1 MNETWVVL
9 LCVAAAAGIGA
20 SPLASIDTVDPQGPR
35 AKAMRRAEQQLAAAV
50 LLAATAGLLSLW
62 FYARA
67 GYAWSPM
74 LALLG
79 IAIPLVHP
87 WLLVR
92 FVFIP
97 LGMAG
102 MAYRIARRAGH
113 PWYRDP
119 IGGAVLS
126 GALAAMRKRKH
137 DPALARWL
145 RSQLHRDRIGGAGI
159 VAAALLDADAGDR
172 DAARAV
178 LAGLDE
184 VEPDICPPLA
194 RTIALDWLVAD
205 AARRGAWHELVERV
219 SDDPFP
225 TRTTRFIG
233 LCARRMIG
241 EPGVGR
247 GNVLSAW
254 LRAPRRLRTIGL
266 LWAAVRRS
274 RLGKVAIPDEEL
286 AMLAANEAKEP
297 VLGALALHAEL
308 AAMPATLPVQSAL
321 VERLGAAWDFAL
333 GDFGLRGEVRERA
346 ESLAVGATGELLVA
360 RLQRAVA
367 RDLAALVCQ
376 CGRDAERLRAPF
388 GILRR
393 AREIHFED
401 VIEQLTQ
408 ACTALGR
415 RRTPELTPLDA
426 WVTWVRLRR
435 AYLVA
440 AAPLEASE
448 RAMLYGVV
456 EQEVRQAAAW
466 LWNER
471 GERGL
476 AHGMCLF
483 LLAEAERVRDAEAAA
498 YYRHNVVVGL

>member
-20 SPLASIDTVDPQGPR
+20 SPLASIDTLDPQGPR
-35 AKAMRRAEQQLAAAV
+35 AKAMHRAEQQLAAAV

-67 GYAWSPM
+67 GEAWSPM

-79 IAIPLVHP
+79 IALPLVHP
-87 WLLVR
+87 WLVVR
-92 FVFIP
+92 FVLIP
-97 LGMAG
+97 LGAPR
-102 MAYRIARRAGH
+102 MAYWVAKRAGH

-119 IGGAVLS
+119 VGGAVLS
-126 GALAAMRKRKH
+126 AALAAMRRRKH
-137 DPALARWL
+137 DPELADWL
-145 RSQLHRDRIGGAGI
+145 RVRLHADRLGGAGI
-159 VAAALLDADAGDR
+159 VGAALLAADAGDR
-172 DAARAV
+172 ETARAV

-184 VEPDICPPLA
+184 IEPDICPPLA

-233 LCARRMIG
+233 LSARRMIG
-241 EPGVGR
+241 EGVGR
-247 GNVLSAW
+247 SAVLWAW
-254 LRAPRRLRTIGL
+254 LRAPRRLRTLGL
-266 LWAAVRRS
+266 AWAAMRRP
-274 RLGKVAIPDEEL
+274 RIGTVVIDELELGA
-286 AMLAANEAKEP
+286 LAANEAREP
-297 VLGALALHAEL
+297 VLGALSLHAEL
-308 AAMPATLPVQSAL
+308 AALPATMPLSAA
-321 VERLGAAWDFAL
+321 VIERLAAAWDLAL
-333 GDFGLRGEVRERA
+333 GDFGLRGDVRARA
-346 ESLAVGATGELLVA
+346 EALATGASGELLVA

-367 RDLAALVCQ
+367 RDLAGLVCQ
-376 CGRDAERLRAPF
+376 CGREAERLRGRS

-401 VIEQLTQ
+401 VVEQLAQ
-408 ACTALGR
+408 ACSALGR
-415 RRTPELTPLDA
+415 RRTPELTPLSA
-426 WVTWVRLRR
+426 WFIWVRLRR

-440 AAPLEASE
+440 AAPLERSE
-448 RAMLYGVV
+448 RALLYGVV

-471 GERGL
+471 HERGL
-476 AHGMCLF
+476 AHGVCLF
-483 LLAEAERVRDAEAAA
+483 LLAEAERVRDADAAA

>member
-9 LCVAAAAGIGA
+9 LCVALAAGIGA

-87 WLLVR
+87 WLVVRLVL
-92 FVFIP
+92 IP
-97 LGMAG
+97 LGFAG
-102 MAYRIARRAGH
+102 LAYRIARHAGH

-137 DPALARWL
+137 DPELARWL
-145 RSQLHRDRIGGAGI
+145 RSRLHHDRIGGAGI
-159 VAAALLDADAGDR
+159 VGAALLAADAGDR
-172 DAARAV
+172 DTARA
-178 LAGLDE
+178 LLSGLDE

-205 AARRGAWHELVERV
+205 AACRGAWHELVERV
-219 SDDPFP
+219 ADDPFP

-233 LCARRMIG
+233 LCARRMLG
-241 EPGVGR
+241 EPIGR
-247 GNVLSAW
+247 MTLFWGW
-254 LRAPRRLRTIGL
+254 LRAPRRLTTIGL
-266 LWAAVRRS
+266 LWSALRRS
-274 RLGKVAIPDEEL
+274 RIGAPAIPDGEL
-286 AMLAANEAKEP
+286 AMLAANDAREP
-297 VLGALALHAEL
+297 VLAALALHAEV
-308 AAMPATLPVQSAL
+308 AATPATSPIGAAVI
-321 VERLGAAWDFAL
+321 ERLAAAWDLAL
-333 GDFGLRGEVRERA
+333 GDFGMRGDVRVRA
-346 ESLAVGATGELLVA
+346 EALAVGASGELLVA

-376 CGRDAERLRAPF
+376 CGREGERLRRRT

-401 VIEQLTQ
+401 VVEQLSQ

-415 RRTPELTPLDA
+415 RRTAELTPLDA

-435 AYLVA
+435 AYLHA
-440 AAPLEASE
+440 AAPLEPAE
-448 RAMLYGVV
+448 RGMLYGVV

-471 GERGL
+471 RERGL
-476 AHGMCLF
+476 AHGVCLF
-483 LLAEAERVRDAEAAA
+483 LLAEAERVRDADAAA

>member
-9 LCVAAAAGIGA
+9 LCVALAAGIGA

-35 AKAMRRAEQQLAAAV
+35 AKAMRRAEQQMAAAV

-62 FYARA
+62 FYARS

-87 WLLVR
+87 WLVVR
-92 FVFIP
+92 FVLIP
-97 LGMAG
+97 LGFAG
-102 MAYRIARRAGH
+102 LAYRVARHAGH

-126 GALAAMRKRKH
+126 GALAAMRKRRH

-145 RSQLHRDRIGGAGI
+145 RARLHHDRIGGAGI
-159 VAAALLDADAGDR
+159 VAAALLAADAGDR
-172 DAARAV
+172 DTARA
-178 LAGLDE
+178 LLSGLDE

-205 AARRGAWHELVERV
+205 AACRGAWHELVERV
-219 SDDPFP
+219 ADDPFP

-233 LCARRMIG
+233 LSARRMIG
-241 EPGVGR
+241 EPVGR
-247 GNVLSAW
+247 GAVLWAW
-254 LRAPRRLRTIGL
+254 LRAPRRMRTIGL
-266 LWAAVRRS
+266 LWHAIRRPKIGAS
-274 RLGKVAIPDEEL
+274 AIADNEL
-286 AMLAANEAKEP
+286 AMLAANEAREP
-297 VLGALALHAEL
+297 VLAALSLHAEI
-308 AAMPATLPVQSAL
+308 AALPPTLPVAPP
-321 VERLGAAWDFAL
+321 VIERLAAAWDVAL
-333 GDFGLRGEVRERA
+333 GDFGLRGDVRMRA
-346 ESLAVGATGELLVA
+346 ESLAVGASGELLVA

-367 RDLAALVCQ
+367 RDLAGLVCQ
-376 CGRDAERLRAPF
+376 CGREAERLHATH

-393 AREIHFED
+393 AREVHFED
-401 VIEQLTQ
+401 VVEQLAQ

-415 RRTPELTPLDA
+415 RRTADLTPLDA

-435 AYLVA
+435 AYLHA
-440 AAPLEASE
+440 AAPLEPSE
-448 RAMLYGVV
+448 RGLLYGVV

-471 GERGL
+471 AERGL
-476 AHGMCLF
+476 AHGVCLF
-483 LLAEAERVRDAEAAA
+483 LLAEAERVRDTDAAA